1 MAAKVTG
8 PDDRSG
14 ETVLHEP
21 LQGPRAAY
29 CPEGKAT
36 MFRFKR
42 VAALLVLLKRRAGFR
57 KHPDDAGCRG
67 VHHALLELDR
77 DEREF
82 NRP

>member
-1 MAAKVTG
+1 
-8 PDDRSG
+8 
-14 ETVLHEP
+14 
-21 LQGPRAAY
+21 
-29 CPEGKAT
+29 

-42 VAALLVLLKRRAGFR
+42 VAALIALLKRRGSFR
-57 KHPDDAGCRG
+57 QRPDDAGCRG